1 MTGEGHPRTG
11 GWVATRSWHVTWPNA
26 HGVGWGGVCP
36 AAGTRSQ
43 PSMGARTRR
52 MGSSGAPPPRSGA
65 ATYIESDSTRPS
77 RSRGHAASSP
87 PHPIPHARTPSSP
100 PLPWCLVEEEIR
112 RPPVRPHHLSGSP
125 LLPRPRRHSAPPRI
139 LPSSAASLPGGHP
152 PAPPRAEPRRGPG
165 GTAPARAGGRHR
177 RFTAAHHVGACW

>member
-1 MTGEGHPRTG
+1 VRDTPAPVG
-11 GWVATRSWHVTWPNA
+11 GWRHGAGTSRGRTRTA
-26 HGVGWGGVCP
+26 WGGVEC
-36 AAGTRSQ
+36 
-43 PSMGARTRR
+43 
-52 MGSSGAPPPRSGA
+52 AP
-65 ATYIESDSTRPS
+65 RPGPD
-77 RSRGHAASSP
+77 RSRPWAHARAGWGALEPHLRGVGPLHTSSLTPPARRAQGVTPPP